1 MTRAPAGLALLAVAA
16 ACSVL
21 AGCLI
26 SMPAPMPRA
35 APAAA
40 APEADRAAPPPV
52 RRGERADIVV
62 APGDTLWG
70 IARRHEVP
78 LQALIAANGL
88 EPPYTLHPGW
98 GLTLPPSPPPQNGVY
113 VVVAEDTLSRIAR
126 RFATSVAALANLNA
140 VEPPYVIR
148 PGQRL
153 RLPGAAPSPA
163 PIVAARPAA
172 AAGAIHREAA
182 DAKPPAVRA
191 AATQPAAVVLTAPRE
206 AAPATQEA
214 RTAAA
219 RPAAVPVAVRREARA
234 TTRAGRSFRW
244 PVEGPVLSEFGPRQG
259 LGRNDGINIAAPQ
272 GAPVRAADDGVV
284 VYAGNELRSY
294 GNLLLIR
301 HDGDWTSAYAHNGEL
316 LVDRGAAVARGQVI
330 ARVGSS
336 GGVSEP
342 QSHFE
347 LRNGAEAVDPLEYL
361 VRQ

>member
-1 MTRAPAGLALLAVAA
+1 MTRAPAGLAALAMAA
-16 ACSVL
+16 ACGVL

-26 SMPAPMPRA
+26 SKPAPMPRA
-35 APAAA
+35 AAPAA
-40 APEADRAAPPPV
+40 APEADRAAPPPA

-70 IARRHEVP
+70 IARRHEVT

-88 EPPYTLHPGW
+88 EPPYTLYPGR
-98 GLTLPPSPPPQNGVY
+98 GLTLPPPPPPQSGVY
-113 VVVAEDTLSRIAR
+113 VVVAEDTLSAIAR
-126 RFATSVAALANLNA
+126 RFATSVGALANLNA
-140 VEPPYVIR
+140 IEPPYVIR

-153 RLPGAAPSPA
+153 RLPGADAKPA

-172 AAGAIHREAA
+172 AAGAIRREAA
-182 DAKPPAVRA
+182 APPPVRA
-191 AATQPAAVVLTAPRE
+191 AATQPAAVVLAAPRE
-206 AAPATQEA
+206 AAPATEEL
-214 RTAAA
+214 RAATA
-219 RPAAVPVAVRREARA
+219 RPAAVPVAVRREAA
-234 TTRAGRSFRW
+234 APNRAGRSFRW
-244 PVEGPVLSEFGPRQG
+244 PVEGPVLAAFGPRQG

-361 VRQ
+361 VRR

>member
-1 MTRAPAGLALLAVAA
+1 MTPARAGLAALAIAA
-16 ACSVL
+16 ACGVL

-26 SMPAPMPRA
+26 SMPPPLPRAA

-40 APEADRAAPPPV
+40 APEAYRAAPTPA
-52 RRGERADIVV
+52 RRGERADVTV

-70 IARRHEVP
+70 IARRHNVP
-78 LQALIAANGL
+78 LAALIAANGL
-88 EPPYTLHPGW
+88 EPPYTLHPGR
-98 GLTLPPSPPPQNGVY
+98 GLTLPAPPPPQNGVY

-163 PIVAARPAA
+163 PIADAKPAAVRTAA
-172 AAGAIHREAA
+172 AAGATRREAA
-182 DAKPPAVRA
+182 P
-191 AATQPAAVVLTAPRE
+191 QPAAVVLTAPRE
-206 AAPATQEA
+206 VAPATPE
-214 RTAAA
+214 A
-219 RPAAVPVAVRREARA
+219 RPAAVPVAVRHEAA
-234 TTRAGRSFRW
+234 APTRAGRSFRW

-316 LVDRGAAVARGQVI
+316 LVDRGAAVERGQVI

-347 LRNGAEAVDPLEYL
+347 LRNGAEAVDPLQYL

>member
-1 MTRAPAGLALLAVAA
+1 MTRAPAGLAVLAVAA
-16 ACSVL
+16 ACGVL

-26 SMPAPMPRA
+26 SKPAPMPRA
-35 APAAA
+35 AAQAAMPA
-40 APEADRAAPPPV
+40 ADRAAPPPV
-52 RRGERADIVV
+52 RRGEGADVIV

-78 LQALIAANGL
+78 LAALIAANGL
-88 EPPYTLHPGW
+88 EPPYTLHPGR
-98 GLTLPPSPPPQNGVY
+98 GLTLPAPPPPQGGVY

-126 RFATSVAALANLNA
+126 RFGTSVGALASLNA
-140 VEPPYVIR
+140 IQPPYVIR
-148 PGQRL
+148 PGQGL

-163 PIVAARPAA
+163 PAAAAKPAAVRTAA
-172 AAGAIHREAA
+172 AAGAIRREAA
-182 DAKPPAVRA
+182 PPP
-191 AATQPAAVVLTAPRE
+191 PAAVVLTSPRA
-206 AAPATQEA
+206 AAPATMEA
-214 RTAAA
+214 CAAAA
-219 RPAAVPVAVRREARA
+219 RPAAVPVAVRREAAA

-244 PVEGPVLSEFGPRQG
+244 PVEGPVLSQFGPRQG

-316 LVDRGAAVARGQVI
+316 LVERGAAVARGQVI

>member
-1 MTRAPAGLALLAVAA
+1 
-16 ACSVL
+16 
-21 AGCLI
+21 
-26 SMPAPMPRA
+26 MPAPMPRA
-35 APAAA
+35 ATPAEDRAAA
-40 APEADRAAPPPV
+40 APV
-52 RRGERADIVV
+52 RRGERADVIV

-78 LQALIAANGL
+78 LAALIAANGL
-88 EPPYTLHPGW
+88 EPPYTLYPGR
-98 GLTLPPSPPPQNGVY
+98 GLTLPAPPPPQGGVY

-126 RFATSVAALANLNA
+126 RFGASVGALASLNA
-140 VEPPYVIR
+140 IEPPYVIR
-148 PGQRL
+148 PGQGL

-163 PIVAARPAA
+163 PAADTKPAA
-172 AAGAIHREAA
+172 VRTAASAGAIRREAA
-182 DAKPPAVRA
+182 PPPPVVRP
-191 AATQPAAVVLTAPRE
+191 AATQPAAVVLAAPRE
-206 AAPATQEA
+206 AAPATPEVH
-214 RTAAA
+214 AAPPP
-219 RPAAVPVAVRREARA
+219 PAVVPVAARREAA
-234 TTRAGRSFRW
+234 TGRDGRSFRW
-244 PVEGPVLSEFGPRQG
+244 PVEGPVLAEFGPRQG

-316 LVDRGAAVARGQVI
+316 LVDRGTAVARGQVI